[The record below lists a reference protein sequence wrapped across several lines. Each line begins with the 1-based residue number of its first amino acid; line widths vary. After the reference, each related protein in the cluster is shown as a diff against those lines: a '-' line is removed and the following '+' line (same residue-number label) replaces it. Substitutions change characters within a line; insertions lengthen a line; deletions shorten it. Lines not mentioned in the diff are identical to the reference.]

1 MSANSQN
8 IYFAERL
15 ASARRM
21 AGLSLQGLADLM
33 ENRIS
38 KQAINQF
45 EQGKSKPESGT
56 LQDMAKALNVSLDY
70 FFRTTTTTFEKLAYR
85 KKVKLTKTEEAAI
98 QETAK
103 DKLERYFEVEALTDT
118 QLKFQSPIA
127 GTFISCH
134 EDIENAANAL
144 REKWNLGI
152 KPIPSVIEMLEEK
165 GLKVIEIDAS
175 DAFQGF
181 SAEAN
186 EELVIVLNKNDDACR
201 KRFTA
206 VHELAH
212 IVLQID
218 ETLDEEKT
226 CHSFAGAFLFPRQS
240 VIEVFSEK
248 RKKVAFAE
256 LKQQK
261 EYYGL
266 SIQAILMRL
275 RNLEIINDATYKGFM
290 IWMTKMGYRSKEP
303 GKYAGT
309 EKAIRFSSLVYR
321 AAIEEVVSLSKA
333 ASLAG
338 QSLGDF
344 RRTLTGNN

>member
-1 MSANSQN
+1 MSSNNQN
-8 IYFAERL
+8 IDFAERL

-45 EQGKSKPESGT
+45 EQGKSKPEVGT

-85 KKVKLTKTEEAAI
+85 KKVKLTKIEEAAI

-103 DKLERYFEVEALTDT
+103 DKLERYFEVESLTDT
-118 QLKFQSPIA
+118 QLKFHNPIA
-127 GTFISCH
+127 GTFISCQ

-152 KPIPSVIEMLEEK
+152 KPIPNVIEMLEEK
-165 GLKVIEIDAS
+165 GLKVIEINAS

-186 EELVIVLNKNDDACR
+186 DELVIVLNKNDDACR

-212 IVLQID
+212 IVLQI
-218 ETLDEEKT
+218 EKSLDEEKT
-226 CHSFAGAFLFPRQS
+226 CHNFAGAFLFPKQS
-240 VIEVFSEK
+240 VIEVFSVR

-266 SIQAILMRL
+266 SIQALLMRL
-275 RNLEIINDATYKGFM
+275 RNLEIINDSTYKGLI
-290 IWMTKMGYRSKEP
+290 IWMTKMGYRTKEP
-303 GKYAGT
+303 GKYAGV

-344 RRTLTGNN
+344 RKELMGEK

>member
-1 MSANSQN
+1 MSAINQN
-8 IYFAERL
+8 LDFAERL

-21 AGLSLQGLADLM
+21 AGLSLQQLADNM
-33 ENRIS
+33 DNSIS
-38 KQAINQF
+38 KQALHQF
-45 EQGKSKPESGT
+45 EQGKSRPEAGT
-56 LQDMAKALNVSLDY
+56 LQNIANALKVSLDY
-70 FFRTTTTTFEKLAYR
+70 FFRPKTLTFEKLAYR

-103 DKLERYFEVEALTDT
+103 DKLERYFEVESLTDT
-118 QLKFQSPIA
+118 VLRFQNPIA
-127 GTFISCH
+127 GTYITNQ
-134 EDIENAANAL
+134 EDIEKAAESL
-144 REKWNLGI
+144 RHNWELGV

-218 ETLDEEKT
+218 ENLDEEKT

-290 IWMTKMGYRSKEP
+290 IWMTKMGYRTKEP
-303 GKYAGT
+303 GQYAGV
-309 EKAIRFSSLVYR
+309 EKAIRFSGLVYR

-344 RRTLTGNN
+344 RRTLTGNH

>member
-1 MSANSQN
+1 MLGNNQN
-8 IYFAERL
+8 VNFSERL

-45 EQGKSKPESGT
+45 EQGKSKPEAGT

-70 FFRTTTTTFEKLAYR
+70 FFRATITTFEKLAYR
-85 KKVKLTKTEEAAI
+85 KKAKLTKTEEAAI

-103 DKLERYFEVEALTDT
+103 DKLERYFEIEALTDT
-118 QLKFQSPIA
+118 QLKFQNPIL
-127 GTFISCH
+127 GTFISCQ
-134 EDIENAANAL
+134 EDIENAANTL

-181 SAEAN
+181 KAEAN
-186 EELVIVLNKNDDACR
+186 EELVIVLNKNDNACR

-218 ETLDEEKT
+218 ESLDEEKT
-226 CHSFAGAFLFPRQS
+226 CHNFAGAFLFPKQS
-240 VIEVFSEK
+240 VVEVFSQK

-275 RNLEIINDATYKGFM
+275 KNLEIINDATYKGFI
-290 IWMTKMGYRSKEP
+290 IWMTKMGYRTKEP
-303 GKYAGT
+303 GIYVAQ

-344 RRTLTGNN
+344 RRTLNGNN